1 MSGTMT
7 STGHTSVSCH
17 RPLNPVNSFILWMW
31 RPGRREVKQLA
42 QGVTGRK
49 WQSRNPKPSPPDAR
63 LLSLY
68 LLAPPYCLH
77 IWQAWLDRSLQA
89 ISKSGSPAHLRNN
102 PICERGGESHL
113 KRESFFLPSCLR
125 GSSLPQA
132 AEAKEGAEC
141 SLNVHSP
148 NCFSMTW
155 SSHSRENAGA

>member
-49 WQSRNPKPSPPDAR
+49 WQSRNPKPSPPDAS

-102 PICERGGESHL
+102 PICERGGEFSSTSFEARIKEQVDTLNHHNIFIL
-113 KRESFFLPSCLR
+113 FTEAQKRNLS
-125 GSSLPQA
+125 
-132 AEAKEGAEC
+132 
-141 SLNVHSP
+141 
-148 NCFSMTW
+148 
-155 SSHSRENAGA
+155 